1 MLTIILGILAGLHAA
16 TYGAYKDSPHESFLL
31 RRFIREL
38 VIAAAVAV
46 VMAAFELA
54 RGQSSFVVYLSI
66 FAVARIITEFWK
78 LFLRVEPQEEFRIPT
93 QIHCVQGVIQNPL
106 IRLLMGI
113 GFVGSIYGCYCLFRM
128 LPADL
133 PAAARGAIVGV
144 GIGLA
149 EAIAGA
155 YKDGAI
161 EGFYL
166 RKFFKSPAFGMLG
179 GIIASGH
186 TDSAVFLLLASIG
199 TMRML
204 LELLFK
210 ILVNDY
216 VPGKFKS
223 MTARFP
229 VWASRRGYFLL
240 PYTATW
246 MFYLVLLSKRA
257 W

>member
-1 MLTIILGILAGLHAA
+1 MVTTALGILAGLHAA

-38 VIAAAVAV
+38 VIATSVAV
-46 VMAAFELA
+46 VIAAFDLA
-54 RGQSSFVVYLSI
+54 RGQSSFVIYLSI

-78 LFLRVEPQEEFRIPT
+78 LFLRVEPQADFRIPT
-93 QIHCVQGVIQNPL
+93 QIHCVTGVIHNP
-106 IRLLMGI
+106 IVRLLMGF
-113 GFVGSIYGCYCLFRM
+113 GFVGSIYGCFCLFKM

-133 PAAARGAIVGV
+133 PAAARGAIVGA
-144 GIGLA
+144 GIGFA

-161 EGFYL
+161 EGFSL
-166 RKFFKSPAFGMLG
+166 RKFVKSPIFGMLG

-186 TDSAVFLLLASIG
+186 TESAAFLLLASIG

-210 ILVNDY
+210 ILVSDY
-216 VPGKFKS
+216 VPGKFRS

-246 MFYLVLLSKRA
+246 MFYLVLLSKHA